1 MTVNPSEVT
10 RSRWLLPITVGV
22 AVWFLVFGVA
32 VAMTFLSTEAYASTA
47 RVRVEREH
55 EDGPSGTE
63 AGSGKS
69 APVFL
74 STESEMMGSEV
85 VLGEV
90 VEDLKLNVEWGR
102 KFLGGDRLKTSETVT
117 LLKNRLDVK
126 QVRDTSLI
134 EIRFFSESPEE
145 AAKIANAIAGAYRA
159 HTLRARDQPGRV
171 VVEIVDSARPNLRPV
186 RPNKPLNIAVGL
198 LSACFMGTVAGTL
211 VFVLRRFFGGSK
223 NDTKDSAAQRLQ
235 AELDRRTILAVSIGA
250 VVGAVTNSLFGGLL
264 FGPVVGAIIGV
275 AVGVSVAAAAKPR
288 PLPPPLPQVNDPE
301 PKRLNLE
308 RW

>member
-1 MTVNPSEVT
+1 MTANPSEVT

-22 AVWFLVFGVA
+22 VVWFLVFGVA
-32 VAMTFLSTEAYASTA
+32 VAVALFSTEVYASTA
-47 RVRVEREH
+47 RVKVEREH
-55 EDGPSGTE
+55 VDRPGEWE
-63 AGSGKS
+63 RGSSKS
-69 APVFL
+69 APVFI
-74 STESEMMGSEV
+74 STECEIIGSEAI
-85 VLGEV
+85 LGEV
-90 VEDLKLNVEWGR
+90 VEDLKLNVEWAR
-102 KFLGGDRLKTSETVT
+102 KFLEDGRLKRSETVT
-117 LLKNRLDVK
+117 LLKKCLDVK
-126 QVRDTSLI
+126 QLRNTSLI
-134 EIRFFSESPEE
+134 EIRFFSESPDE
-145 AAKIANAIAGAYRA
+145 AAKIANAIAGVYRA
-159 HTLRARDQPGRV
+159 HSLRARDQPGRV
-171 VVEIVDSARPNLRPV
+171 VVEIVDTAAPQFRPV
-186 RPNKPLNIAVGL
+186 RPNKPFIFAMGI
-198 LSACFMGTVAGTL
+198 LSAFFMGAVAGTL

-223 NDTKDSAAQRLQ
+223 NDTKDSATQGLQ